1 MLRDIVSKEKTCA
14 LAHAL
19 LLFAQRGFVNKE
31 PIVDTNRQCFQV
43 LESLFLA
50 GRMTKRD
57 IFISAASIRFYTG
70 DISGAA
76 KLLESSLVLYPQ
88 DVLVLRLVQD
98 CYFALGDPDNV
109 LRCISRNMHAL
120 EDSHHLHGHV
130 LAMLAAGYLECGNH
144 VDAEEYAN
152 RAVQRTGGR
161 DVNALHTLLNV
172 YQSGFRVSE
181 GKGVLERYCSRKHRY
196 GEHFLL
202 FNQGC
207 FQVQAGNYVG
217 AMRTVETMV
226 DDLASSQDPL
236 IHSFSRASFLLW
248 LIFLNKNDIE
258 TASMWLNL
266 TKIVTTVS
274 ILGNQHELIHSI
286 ALVMAFSAS
295 SAIENDLEMLSTN
308 REIKAENM
316 TNSPLQ
322 QRNRKVRESLFENI
336 TSSLDLINA
345 SASKVAA
352 FTSDVKSPTV
362 KALEFQV
369 GNICPGLNSIEP
381 IYELSYE
388 YNDGS
393 QLWKTEIL
401 LAIEYFS
408 KKRYREC
415 AEKLKLIRMHLNKVG
430 GDRLLRD
437 IIDQTM
443 IEAFLRDGQYVNAKL
458 LLCERY
464 LAQSNIRFV
473 YEILFLLFL
482 FI

>member
-1 MLRDIVSKEKTCA
+1 LLKEIVSKEKNCA

-19 LLFAQRGFVNKE
+19 LLFAQRGFVNRE
-31 PIVDTNRQCFQV
+31 PIVNTDRQCFEV

-50 GRMTKRD
+50 GKMTKRD
-57 IFISAASIRFYTG
+57 IYISAASVRFYTG

-120 EDSHHLHGHV
+120 EESHHLHGHV
-130 LAMLAAGYLECGNH
+130 LAMLAAGYLECGNR

-181 GKGVLERYCSRKHRY
+181 GKGILERYHSRKRRY
-196 GEHFLL
+196 GEHFIL

-217 AMRTVETMV
+217 AMRTVETIV

-248 LIFLNKNDIE
+248 FIFLNKNDIE
-258 TASMWLNL
+258 TANMWLNL
-266 TKIVTTVS
+266 TKIVTAKS
-274 ILGNQHELIHSI
+274 ILGNKQEFIHSI
-286 ALVMAFSAS
+286 ALMMAFSAS
-295 SAIENDLEMLSTN
+295 SSIENNLEIFTRRKSSAN
-308 REIKAENM
+308 RERKDKNA
-316 TNSPLQ
+316 TNSSLQ
-322 QRNRKVRESLFENI
+322 QRNQEVQESSFENI
-336 TSSLDLINA
+336 MSSLDVLKA
-345 SASKVAA
+345 SASKVSA
-352 FTSDVKSPTV
+352 FSAGEKCPTAKASDFDLS
-362 KALEFQV
+362 
-369 GNICPGLNSIEP
+369 NICPGLNSIEP

-401 LAIEYFS
+401 LAIESFS
-408 KKRYREC
+408 NKRYREC
-415 AEKLKLIRMHLNKVG
+415 AEKLKLIRMYLNKVG
-430 GDRLLRD
+430 GDHVLRD

-464 LAQSNIRFV
+464 
-473 YEILFLLFL
+473 
-482 FI
+482 